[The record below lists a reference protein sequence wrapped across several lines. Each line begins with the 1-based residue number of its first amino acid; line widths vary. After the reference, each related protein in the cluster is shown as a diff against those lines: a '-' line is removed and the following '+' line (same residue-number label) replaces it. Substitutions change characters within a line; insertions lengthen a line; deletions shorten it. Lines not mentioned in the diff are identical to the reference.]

1 MKVEEEEAK
10 RDVSGVLDAAE
21 LRERRRGGGAGCVAM
36 RVCDINDAATYLFI

>member
-21 LRERRRGGGAGCVAM
+21 LRERRRGGARGVLRCVC
-36 RVCDINDAATYLFI
+36 VT